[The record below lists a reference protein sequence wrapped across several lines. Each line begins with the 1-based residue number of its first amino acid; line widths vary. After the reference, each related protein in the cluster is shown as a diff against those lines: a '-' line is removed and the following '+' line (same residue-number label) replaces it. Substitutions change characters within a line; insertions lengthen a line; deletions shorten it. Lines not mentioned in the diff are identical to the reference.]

1 MKKLSLVLF
10 ALITIHIAKAQQKNN
25 WTLHKGSSPL
35 KTDKAVNR
43 LSFPKTFLLF
53 DLNVVDFSNQ
63 LISITRQTEQKSC
76 IIILPN
82 ANGVDEQ
89 FEIYEASNF
98 EPELQARFPEL
109 RAFSGKGITDKYAT
123 LKMSI
128 SPTGM
133 QAFIFR
139 ADAANECIEP
149 YSQDHTVYAVFQS
162 ENNKSNLNW
171 KCYSPDERLMTS
183 IDNSVLQLTSTQRSG
198 GDLKTMRLAQSVT
211 AEYANYF
218 GATSAS
224 QVSLVLAAIN
234 ATLTRCNGVYE
245 RDLAIHLNLISN
257 TTSVIYYN
265 TATDPYDAASTGASG
280 SWNAQLQSTLTNV
293 IGEAN
298 YDIGHLFGASG
309 GGGNAGCIGCICTN
323 GSKGSGYTSPADGIP
338 QGDNFDIDYVV
349 HEVGHQLGANHTFS
363 MTNEATNVN
372 KEVGSGITI
381 MGYAGI
387 TGQDVAAHSI
397 DMYHQASIAQI
408 QTNLLTKTCPV
419 TISIAAANTAP
430 VVALVNN
437 YTIPKSTP
445 FVLTGSASDVNGDA
459 LTYCWEQNDNASAS
473 QTATASVASETKAT
487 GPNWISFKP
496 TTTPTRYFPQ
506 LSTILAGANISGPLT
521 GGDAGANTEALSS
534 VGRALNFRLTVRD
547 NSVYKSTAPVKVGQ
561 TTFTDMS
568 VTVSAASGPFVVTSP
583 NTAVTWLAG
592 SSQPISWNVAGTT
605 ASPVSC
611 TNVKI
616 SLSTDGGLSFPTV
629 LVAST
634 PNDGTE
640 TLVMPVVNSTT
651 ARIKIESVGNIFFDI
666 SNTNFSIATSI
677 CNAPSSITVSAIT
690 AVGATLNW
698 ASITGVLGYSIQY
711 RIIGNTAWTTT
722 TSTTNSKI
730 LTGLTAAKNYEFQIQ
745 TNCSS
750 ISNSLYT
757 VISNFTTLATGCSD
771 NFEPNNTNT
780 IAKPIT
786 TNTTIKGLINNYSD
800 VDWYRFTTTIPNS
813 NIKLGLSGM
822 TEDYDLSLYNSSMS
836 LIGSSF
842 NLGTTVEQVAY
853 NTTAAGTYYV
863 KVNGLNNRVL
873 AKYDFTS
880 GTASV
885 TNLDNKLIVASM
897 AQGNNLGTTT
907 FITNTSASSGYTD
920 ASGTY
925 NAGVTARTGALNIAT
940 SGSAYFEFTV
950 VPSSGNAI
958 SLSGISF
965 ASRGTS
971 TGPLAY
977 AIRSSLD
984 GFSTNLATG
993 TLSNASVW
1001 NLYNTAAL
1009 TVNVNVG
1016 ISVTFRIYGY
1026 NGTGTAS
1033 SNVAN
1038 WRLDDIVFTGSSN
1051 GFNAAQCYS
1060 LIANTG
1066 ATAFRQSTK
1075 NSVQHSISIF
1085 PNPAHDYLQLSIAD
1099 EILKNASLLI
1109 YDAKGIVVKRL
1120 IINTA
1125 AKNIDISA
1133 LQRGVY
1139 LLKLINGDEML
1150 FEKFIKE

>member
-1 MKKLSLVLF
+1 MKKLSLFLF
-10 ALITIHIAKAQQKNN
+10 ALITLHIAKAQQKNN
-25 WTLHKGSSPL
+25 WTLHKDLTPL
-35 KTDKAVNR
+35 KTDKAINR
-43 LSFPKTFLLF
+43 LSFPKVFLLF

-63 LISITRQTEQKSC
+63 LISITGQTEPKSC
-76 IIILPN
+76 IIMLPN
-82 ANGVDEQ
+82 ATGVDEQ
-89 FEIYEASNF
+89 FEVYEASNF
-98 EPELQARFPEL
+98 EPDLQARFPEI

-133 QAFIFR
+133 QAVIFR

-162 ENNKSNLNW
+162 KKNKSNLNW
-171 KCYSPDERLMTS
+171 KCYSPEERLLTS

-218 GATSAS
+218 GAASAS

-265 TATDPYDAASTGASG
+265 PITDPYDAASTGASG
-280 SWNAQLQSTLTNV
+280 TWNAQLQSTLTNV

-309 GGGNAGCIGCICTN
+309 GGGNAGCIGCICAN

-363 MTNEATNVN
+363 MTNEATGVN

-387 TGQDVAAHSI
+387 TGQDVAPHSI
-397 DMYHQASIAQI
+397 DIYHQASIAQI
-408 QTNLLTKTCPV
+408 QTNLQTKTCPV
-419 TISIAAANTAP
+419 TTNIITANVAP
-430 VVALVNN
+430 VIATLSN
-437 YTIPKSTP
+437 YIIPKSTP
-445 FVLTGSASDVNGDA
+445 FVLTGSATDVNGDA

-496 TTTPTRYFPQ
+496 TTSPVRYFPQ
-506 LSTILAGANISGPLT
+506 LSTILAGSNISGPLT

-534 VGRALNFRLTVRD
+534 VGRVLNFRLTVRD
-547 NSVYKSTAPVKVGQ
+547 NSVYRSTAPVKVGQ
-561 TTFTDMS
+561 TSFADMF
-568 VTVSAASGPFVVTSP
+568 VTVSSASGPFVVTSP

-605 ASPVSC
+605 ALPVSC
-611 TNVKI
+611 ANVKI
-616 SLSTDGGLSFPTV
+616 SLSTDGGLSFPMV
-629 LVAST
+629 LAAST

-640 TLVMPVVNSTT
+640 TLVIPLLNSTT

-666 SNTNFSIATSI
+666 SNTNFTIATSI
-677 CNAPSSITVSAIT
+677 CNAPTGILSSAISSG
-690 AVGATLNW
+690 GATISW
-698 ASITGVLGYSIQY
+698 AAIIGVLGYKIQY
-711 RIIGNTAWTTT
+711 RITGTSTWTTT
-722 TSTTNSKI
+722 TTTTNSKV
-730 LTGLTAAKNYEFQIQ
+730 LTGLIAAKNYQFQIQ
-745 TNCSS
+745 TNCSTV
-750 ISNSLYT
+750 SNSSYSF
-757 VISNFTTLATGCSD
+757 ISNFTTLATGCSD
-771 NFEPNNTNT
+771 NFEPNNSST
-780 IAKPIT
+780 IAKPFT

-800 VDWYRFTTTIPNS
+800 IDWFRFTTTIPNS

-836 LIGSSF
+836 LIGSSS
-842 NLGTTVEQVAY
+842 NLGTTVEQVTY
-853 NTTAAGTYYV
+853 NTTAAGSYFV
-863 KVNGLNNRVL
+863 KVNGLNNRVI
-873 AKYDFTS
+873 AKYDFGS
-880 GTASV
+880 GAAGV

-897 AQGNNLGTTT
+897 AQGNNLGTTA
-907 FITNTSASSGYTD
+907 FIANTASSSGYTG

-925 NAGVTARTGALNIAT
+925 NAGLTARTGALNTAA
-940 SGSAYFEFTV
+940 SGSAYFEFTM

-958 SLSGISF
+958 SLTGISF
-965 ASRGTS
+965 ASRATS

-977 AIRSSLD
+977 SIRSSLD

-993 TLSNASVW
+993 TLSNTSVW

-1009 TVNVNVG
+1009 TVNANVG

-1026 NGTGTAS
+1026 NGVGTAS

-1051 GFNAAQCYS
+1051 GFNVAQCYS

-1066 ATAFRQSTK
+1066 STAFRQPTR
-1075 NSVQHSISIF
+1075 NSIQHSISIF
-1085 PNPAHDYLQLSIAD
+1085 PNPAHDYLRLTIAD
-1099 EILKNASLLI
+1099 ELFNNASLII
-1109 YDAKGIVVKRL
+1109 YDVKGIVVKRI

-1139 LLKLINGDEML
+1139 LLKLIVGDEML